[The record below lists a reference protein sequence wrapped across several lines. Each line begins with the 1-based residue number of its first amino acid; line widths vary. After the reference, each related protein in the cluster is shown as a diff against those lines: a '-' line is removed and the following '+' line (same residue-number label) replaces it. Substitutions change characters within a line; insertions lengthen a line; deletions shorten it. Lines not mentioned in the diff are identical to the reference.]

1 MFSPLISLISSVGFS
16 TFSITGLVQAIPRLP
31 DVFGPIPS
39 VTLDKDLIQFSQ
51 LLFNYTR
58 KWVVVNIFLSTVF
71 IFYFLIPFFV
81 LGTEKTLKTAINPK
95 HHKVD
100 KYNDKH
106 APKHE
111 RNRNCRRFLNMQI

>member
-1 MFSPLISLISSVGFS
+1 MFSPLIFLISSVGFS

-58 KWVVVNIFLSTVF
+58 KYTSLKSERLKSLSYEFGRIICIFL
-71 IFYFLIPFFV
+71 I
-81 LGTEKTLKTAINPK
+81 
-95 HHKVD
+95 
-100 KYNDKH
+100 
-106 APKHE
+106 
-111 RNRNCRRFLNMQI
+111 

>member
-81 LGTEKTLKTAINPK
+81 LGTEKL
-95 HHKVD
+95 
-100 KYNDKH
+100 
-106 APKHE
+106 
-111 RNRNCRRFLNMQI
+111 